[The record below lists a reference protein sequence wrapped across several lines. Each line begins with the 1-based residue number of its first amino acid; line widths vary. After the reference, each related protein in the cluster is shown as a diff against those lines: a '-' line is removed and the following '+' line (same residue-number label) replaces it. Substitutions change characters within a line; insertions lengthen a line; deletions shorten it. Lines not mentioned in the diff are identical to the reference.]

1 MTTVKVNANNSEVS
15 PLTKKLMSGLDL
27 SLRRLLLMRSR
38 ANGTVCLCDEN
49 GNIITVK
56 AKDVKQ
62 MMTQN

>member
-1 MTTVKVNANNSEVS
+1 MTTVKVNANKSEVS
-15 PLTKKLMSGLDL
+15 PLTKKLMGGLDL
-27 SLRRLLLMRSR
+27 SLKRLLLMRSR

-49 GNIITVK
+49 GNIYTVK

>member
-1 MTTVKVNANNSEVS
+1 
-15 PLTKKLMSGLDL
+15 MSGLDL

-56 AKDVKQ
+56 AKEVKQ
-62 MMTQN
+62 MMTEN